1 MAVFGGGGNWA
12 SFPITSKKKCRN
24 GDGEGCE
31 LEHLKQNIP
40 QRALYKI
47 C

>member
-1 MAVFGGGGNWA
+1 MAVFGGDGNWA

-31 LEHLKQNIP
+31 LEHLKQKYTPESFI
-40 QRALYKI
+40 
-47 C
+47 